1 MAKTEKVFDILSKW
15 SFFFGQRAGRE
26 LWADK
31 PREVQEKDIKAFTQD
46 METVQGWAAEAA
58 ALMDYEVIP
67 EPGDDTNPING
78 IKKEANM
85 DKPRICE
92 VLGVEVGE
100 RFSVEDQRGGDL
112 LYVDKNGWVKYEEDG
127 NLSSSALQFAIN
139 HPECIIRKPRFT
151 QQDIEDAKIMKRIF
165 GRDGVVKRK
174 EHCLTFNETPIDK
187 KIFPSLA
194 VGEEVTL
201 SKILGEEKDVD

>member
-1 MAKTEKVFDILSKW
+1 MKEYIEKAVALNALSK
-15 SFFFGQRAGRE
+15 SGVTCNMRAHKIVASIQA
-26 LWADK
+26 AD
-31 PREVQEKDIKAFTQD
+31 V
-46 METVQGWAAEAA
+46 VEAVRCKNA
-58 ALMDYEVIP
+58 DEIENARVHSE
-67 EPGDDTNPING
+67 
-78 IKKEANM
+78 EANM

-92 VLGVEVGE
+92 VLGVEIGE
-100 RFSVEDQRGGDL
+100 DFRSDVSGP
-112 LYVDKNGWVKYEEDG
+112 YHITKNGAFLDTFG
-127 NLSSSALQFAIN
+127 NYPNASILCDLME
-139 HPECIIRKPRFT
+139 HPDRIIRKPRFT

-201 SKILGEEKDVD
+201 SKILGEEKDAD